1 MRLAIIGSRNFPD
14 LDRVD
19 ALVRSLPAGT
29 LIVSGGASG
38 PDARAVEAAAAR
50 GLAHLVFP
58 AKWAELGRAAGL
70 IRNQDI
76 VDQADRLVAFWDLKS
91 RGTKD
96 TINKALA
103 DGKVVTIIPP
113 AQKITLDFNDEPA
126 DTNSGSGSTE

>member
-76 VDQADRLVAFWDLKS
+76 VDQADRVVAFWDLKS

-103 DGKVVTIIPP
+103 AGLVVTIIPP
-113 AQKITLDFNDEPA
+113 LGNTPLDINESGEYA
-126 DTNSGSGSTE
+126 DGGSDSRE